1 VTTWT
6 KLEFRHR
13 RIHELNDLTSLVE
26 LLFPGNRRQ
35 QYAAAHSLLELKQ
48 GDDLVRSMTYL
59 ENRHGISRR
68 TMQRARAKLAR
79 LGLIERIS
87 WMNTRYRGR
96 EGWKLSTR
104 FTGALR
110 ALAGLVETWQA
121 RQDPQR
127 LEKDLALV
135 ELLGDFKN

>member
-13 RIHELNDLTSLVE
+13 RIYELNDLTDFVE

-35 QYAAAHSLLELKQ
+35 KYAAAHILLELKQ
-48 GDDLVRSMTYL
+48 ADDLVQSMTHL
-59 ENRHGISRR
+59 ENRYGISRR

-87 WMNTRYRGR
+87 WMNTRYHGR

-104 FTGALR
+104 FAGALR
-110 ALAGLVETWQA
+110 ALAGLVETWQT

-127 LEKDLALV
+127 LEKDRALV
-135 ELLGDFKN
+135 ELLT